1 MSYPPQP
8 FTICSIRPS
17 AFHAALLPAIEDL
30 YHPQRGAP
38 HCPAGT
44 EAMLADPLL
53 HLSPVSTQE
62 IEQLQHVATTV
73 DQHCPILTPNIIY
86 KAIDAIDAIGTMC
99 PCPSFLFR
107 ICVDVRTSW
116 ATSQSSSA
124 FLTPTFRAEP
134 ADSCDGT
141 CTSSRIRILRGFST
155 ANSAPR
161 WWTTNH
167 HQGGIA
173 YICLCHLYPFVI
185 IYLLV
190 KTKKRGWFTILF
202 LVTNRH
208 QPVGKGWKRM
218 KKVQS
223 KKLLCHHVHD
233 PIVQLS
239 FTDSFHLTHRQR
251 HQTRK
256 DSRTDG
262 MAEPQVSQ
270 RAPFFPIPCCEVAVV
285 VSFLFLN

>member
-116 ATSQSSSA
+116 ATSQSSLSLLDSNLPGRA
-124 FLTPTFRAEP
+124 CRFLRWHMHLFQNPNPQRFFN
-134 ADSCDGT
+134 SQF
-141 CTSSRIRILRGFST
+141 CTEVVNHKPS
-155 ANSAPR
+155 PR
-161 WWTTNH
+161 WH
-167 HQGGIA
+167 
-173 YICLCHLYPFVI
+173 CLYLPMPFVSI
-185 IYLLV
+185 
-190 KTKKRGWFTILF
+190 
-202 LVTNRH
+202 
-208 QPVGKGWKRM
+208 
-218 KKVQS
+218 
-223 KKLLCHHVHD
+223 CHHL
-233 PIVQLS
+233 PIGKNKKKGGGSPS
-239 FTDSFHLTHRQR
+239 FS
-251 HQTRK
+251 
-256 DSRTDG
+256 
-262 MAEPQVSQ
+262 
-270 RAPFFPIPCCEVAVV
+270 
-285 VSFLFLN
+285 

>member
-99 PCPSFLFR
+99 PFPSFASVWMSELLEPPASR
-107 ICVDVRTSW
+107 
-116 ATSQSSSA
+116 ASA

-141 CTSSRIRILRGFST
+141 CTCGTLWGIAPMGCSARLAPCSLPLPESESSEVWQT

-161 WWTTNH
+161 WSTLVNH
-167 HQGGIA
+167 KPSPNSLPIFA
-173 YICLCHLYPFVI
+173 YAI
-185 IYLLV
+185 
-190 KTKKRGWFTILF
+190 
-202 LVTNRH
+202 
-208 QPVGKGWKRM
+208 
-218 KKVQS
+218 
-223 KKLLCHHVHD
+223 CHHL
-233 PIVQLS
+233 PI
-239 FTDSFHLTHRQR
+239 R
-251 HQTRK
+251 
-256 DSRTDG
+256 G
-262 MAEPQVSQ
+262 
-270 RAPFFPIPCCEVAVV
+270 
-285 VSFLFLN
+285 

>member
-1 MSYPPQP
+1 MLLMLLELCVHVPLSSFASVWMSELLEPPA
-8 FTICSIRPS
+8 SR
-17 AFHAALLPAIEDL
+17 A
-30 YHPQRGAP
+30 
-38 HCPAGT
+38 
-44 EAMLADPLL
+44 
-53 HLSPVSTQE
+53 
-62 IEQLQHVATTV
+62 
-73 DQHCPILTPNIIY
+73 
-86 KAIDAIDAIGTMC
+86 
-99 PCPSFLFR
+99 
-107 ICVDVRTSW
+107 
-116 ATSQSSSA
+116 SA

-239 FTDSFHLTHRQR
+239 FTDSFHLTQPPAASNQERFPHWW
-251 HQTRK
+251 
-256 DSRTDG
+256 DG
-262 MAEPQVSQ
+262 
-270 RAPFFPIPCCEVAVV
+270 RAPSVTKSPIFPNSLLRSGCCRKFFV
-285 VSFLFLN
+285 FKLMLFGLVNWRIICRSDLPPGQPQIWH